1 MYAAADNMSSF
12 TGVLVRRQYKPGQKY
27 IQLLFKTPHG
37 VKLALTRDPQMVG
50 SLTEGRIYN
59 VEGQEYSLGDKKA
72 VQDPTVALIKASKI
86 SKKRVLAVVTAAI
99 LVVIGIAYTLFPAKH
114 SAASNNNQT
123 QTKKIDNQPKQ
134 TPEITNEPSP
144 GATTEEPGPTAENQP
159 STSQVS
165 SPRVQ
170 TQKTPA
176 VVTSPAPAPSPPSVP
191 QQVETVDNGTNTT
204 ADTTGTTTDTTPTQT
219 PDQSTDPT
227 NPNPS
232 P

>member
-1 MYAAADNMSSF
+1 MRGMYAAAGNMSSF

-27 IQLLFKTPHG
+27 IQLLFKTPQG
-37 VKLALTRDPQMVG
+37 IKLALTRDPQMVR

-59 VEGQEYSLGDKKA
+59 VEGQEYSLGDKTA
-72 VQDPTVALIKASKI
+72 VQDATVAPIISNKF
-86 SKKRVLAVVTAAI
+86 SKKRAIVITVAAF
-99 LVVIGIAYTLFPAKH
+99 VIVGVIAYALFPAKH

-123 QTKKIDNQPKQ
+123 QTKKVDIQPKQ
-134 TPEITNEPSP
+134 TTEIKNEPSP

-159 STSQVS
+159 SSTQVS
-165 SPRVQ
+165 SPRAQ
-170 TQKTPA
+170 TQKTSA
-176 VVTSPAPAPSPPSVP
+176 VVTNPAPAPPSVP

-204 ADTTGTTTDTTPTQT
+204 PGTTGTTTDMPT
-219 PDQSTDPT
+219 DQNQGTDPN